1 MSINN
6 EEGRSLIKKYW
17 HIIIPITI
25 LIGFFGYKLSLH
37 AGIDE
42 MNTEQL
48 ANLMNE
54 PHEDVFFVDVRESHE
69 FNEGHIDGMMNIP
82 LSTLGDQTELIPKD
96 QTIVIICRSGNR
108 SLQAANTLKDLGY
121 QDLVSVKGGMLKW
134 EGEVTK

>member
-1 MSINN
+1 M
-6 EEGRSLIKKYW
+6 IKKYW

-25 LIGFFGYKLSLH
+25 LIGFFGYKLSLN

-42 MNTEQL
+42 MTTEQL
-48 ANLMNE
+48 AILMNE
-54 PHEDVFFVDVRESHE
+54 QHEDVFFVDVRESHE
-69 FNEGHIDGMMNIP
+69 FKEGYIDGMMNIP
-82 LSTLGDQTELIPKD
+82 LSTLDDQTELIPKD

-108 SLQAANTLKDLGY
+108 SLQAANALKDLGY